1 MVAFTLKLEN
11 LKIVADM
18 VGRQVYLLVCES
30 VFNMLFRESVVIVV
44 ALRCRPRGWR
54 LVYCV

>member
-18 VGRQVYLLVCES
+18 VGIQVYLLVCES
-30 VFNMLFRESVVIVV
+30 VFNMLFRESVVILVV
-44 ALRCRPRGWR
+44 MRCQPRG
-54 LVYCV
+54 